1 MCQRLRA
8 PSLKWISDRRRS
20 LLCSPPTAVNV
31 STCPEKI
38 SATLLVRSLRSV
50 FNTRTRRSSH
60 KSQSLDSVSAPL
72 AVEAHDLERV
82 YASGTATVAALAGV
96 TLAVRSGEF
105 VAVMG
110 PSGSGKSTLLNVI
123 AGLERPT
130 GGTIRVGGE
139 DLTKLDE
146 QALARHRSKRVGMV
160 FQAFNLLPRYRVV
173 ENVALPLAFAGT
185 GRALRL
191 AKARALLERLG
202 MSARAEHRTNELSG
216 GELQRAAIARALV
229 SDPAILLADEPT
241 GNLDSANGAAL
252 IALFKELHAQ
262 GQTVLLVTH
271 DATIAAHAER
281 TVRMRDG
288 RMVD

>member
-1 MCQRLRA
+1 
-8 PSLKWISDRRRS
+8 
-20 LLCSPPTAVNV
+20 
-31 STCPEKI
+31 
-38 SATLLVRSLRSV
+38 
-50 FNTRTRRSSH
+50 
-60 KSQSLDSVSAPL
+60 VSAPL
-72 AVEAHDLERV
+72 AVEAHELERI

-130 GGTIRVGGE
+130 SGTIRVEGE
-139 DLTKLDE
+139 DLTRLDE
-146 QALARHRSKRVGMV
+146 QALARHRAKRVGMV
-160 FQAFNLLPRYRVV
+160 FQSFNLLPRYRVV

-185 GRALRL
+185 GRNERL

-252 IALFKELHAQ
+252 IALLEELHAQ

-271 DATIAAHAER
+271 DAAIAAHAGR

-288 RMVD
+288 RVVD

>member
-1 MCQRLRA
+1 
-8 PSLKWISDRRRS
+8 
-20 LLCSPPTAVNV
+20 
-31 STCPEKI
+31 
-38 SATLLVRSLRSV
+38 
-50 FNTRTRRSSH
+50 
-60 KSQSLDSVSAPL
+60 VSALL
-72 AVEAHDLERV
+72 AVEAYELERV
-82 YASGTATVAALAGV
+82 YASGTGTVAALAGV
-96 TLAVRSGEF
+96 TLAVRNGEF

-146 QALARHRSKRVGMV
+146 EALARHRSKRVGMV

-185 GRALRL
+185 ARAERL

-229 SDPAILLADEPT
+229 GDPAILLADEPT
-241 GNLDSANGAAL
+241 GNLDSANGATL
-252 IALFKELHAQ
+252 IALFEELHAQ

-271 DATIAAHAER
+271 DAAIAAHAGR
-281 TVRMRDG
+281 TVHMRDG
-288 RMVD
+288 RVVD

>member
-1 MCQRLRA
+1 MWQRLRA
-8 PSLKWISDRRRS
+8 LSLKWTAERRRS

-38 SATLLVRSLRSV
+38 SAALFVRSFRSV
-50 FNTRTRRSSH
+50 FSTRMRRSSH
-60 KSQSLDSVSAPL
+60 TSLRLDSVSALL
-72 AVEAHDLERV
+72 AVEAYELERV

-96 TLAVRSGEF
+96 TLAVRNGEF

-110 PSGSGKSTLLNVI
+110 SSGSGKSTLLNVI

-160 FQAFNLLPRYRVV
+160 FQAFNLLPPYRVV

-185 GRALRL
+185 GRAERL
-191 AKARALLERLG
+191 AEARALPERLG
-202 MSARAEHRTNELSG
+202 MSARA
-216 GELQRAAIARALV
+216 A
-229 SDPAILLADEPT
+229 
-241 GNLDSANGAAL
+241 
-252 IALFKELHAQ
+252 
-262 GQTVLLVTH
+262 
-271 DATIAAHAER
+271 
-281 TVRMRDG
+281 
-288 RMVD
+288 

>member
-1 MCQRLRA
+1 
-8 PSLKWISDRRRS
+8 
-20 LLCSPPTAVNV
+20 
-31 STCPEKI
+31 
-38 SATLLVRSLRSV
+38 
-50 FNTRTRRSSH
+50 
-60 KSQSLDSVSAPL
+60 
-72 AVEAHDLERV
+72 
-82 YASGTATVAALAGV
+82 
-96 TLAVRSGEF
+96 
-105 VAVMG
+105 
-110 PSGSGKSTLLNVI
+110 TLLNVI

-146 QALARHRSKRVGMV
+146 EALARHRSKRVGMV

-173 ENVALPLAFAGT
+173 ENVALPLAFAGI
-185 GRALRL
+185 GRAERL
-191 AKARALLERLG
+191 ARARALLERLG

-229 SDPAILLADEPT
+229 GEPAILLADEPT

-252 IALFKELHAQ
+252 IALLEELHTQ

-271 DATIAAHAER
+271 DAAIAAHAGR

-288 RMVD
+288 RVVD

>member
-1 MCQRLRA
+1 
-8 PSLKWISDRRRS
+8 
-20 LLCSPPTAVNV
+20 
-31 STCPEKI
+31 
-38 SATLLVRSLRSV
+38 
-50 FNTRTRRSSH
+50 
-60 KSQSLDSVSAPL
+60 VSAPP
-72 AVEAHDLERV
+72 AVETHDLERV

-185 GRALRL
+185 GRVERL

-252 IALFKELHAQ
+252 IALFEELHAQ

-271 DATIAAHAER
+271 DAAIAAHAER

-288 RMVD
+288 HMVD

>member
-1 MCQRLRA
+1 M
-8 PSLKWISDRRRS
+8 
-20 LLCSPPTAVNV
+20 
-31 STCPEKI
+31 
-38 SATLLVRSLRSV
+38 
-50 FNTRTRRSSH
+50 
-60 KSQSLDSVSAPL
+60 SAPL
-72 AVEAHDLERV
+72 AVEAHDLERI
-82 YASGTATVAALAGV
+82 YASGTASVAALAGV

-130 GGTIRVGGE
+130 SGTIRVEGE
-139 DLTKLDE
+139 DLTRLDE
-146 QALARHRSKRVGMV
+146 QALARHRAKRVGMV
-160 FQAFNLLPRYRVV
+160 FQSFNLLPRYRVV

-185 GRALRL
+185 GRNERL

-252 IALFKELHAQ
+252 IALLEELHAQ

-271 DATIAAHAER
+271 DAAIAAHAGR

-288 RMVD
+288 RVVD